1 MKIGTKVA
9 VVGLPTYVAGIL
21 YAEQMALVNGTV
33 CTVIS
38 AERQEFFSTK
48 FAPAHDVEDASGN
61 QWCINSI
68 HLIPLDETMAH
79 SEGYTRKENAEKA
92 VQSIK
97 RRAAAALWSFN
108 GCCTPGRFAV
118 T

>member
-38 AERQEFFSTK
+38 AERQEFFGTK

-68 HLIPLDETMAH
+68 HLIPLDETEC
-79 SEGYTRKENAEKA
+79 SETESSHCGLTVEL
-92 VQSIK
+92 S
-97 RRAAAALWSFN
+97 RARDPTYIINRS
-108 GCCTPGRFAV
+108 
-118 T
+118 